1 MISWSFVGMTVVLL
15 GSLVRA
21 MPNPWDG
28 RIVGGEVTT
37 IAEFPYQASVQLH
50 GQHICGAAII
60 GHHFVLTAA
69 HCFEEPY
76 SPEDYTVR
84 VASSEHASGGHLLS
98 LRQVITHGGYNPQ
111 SHDNDLALLILN
123 ARLNFTEH
131 LQPVP
136 LATELNP
143 PTASTRLLVSGWGVQ
158 GEEGDDNG
166 LGVSPQLRFVDV
178 DLVESQQCRRAYRQV
193 LPITQRMI
201 CAARPG
207 HDSCQGDSGGPLVG
221 FPSEEGAG
229 AAEGSV
235 ARAKLYGIVSWGLG
249 CANPNYP
256 GVYTN
261 VAAFRNW
268 INAHIGAWGWSGL
281 LSGWSGVQ

>member
-1 MISWSFVGMTVVLL
+1 MLL
-15 GSLVRA
+15 LASLVRA
-21 MPNPWDG
+21 TPHPGDG

-37 IAEFPYQASVQLH
+37 IAEFPYQASVQLN

-76 SPEDYTVR
+76 NPEDYSVR
-84 VASSEHASGGHLLS
+84 VASSQHASGGHLLS

-123 ARLNFTEH
+123 VRLNFTEH

-136 LATELNP
+136 LTTEMDP
-143 PTASTRLLVSGWGVQ
+143 PTPATRLRVSGWGFQ
-158 GEEGDDNG
+158 GEEGAGDDEV
-166 LGVSPQLRFVDV
+166 GVSPQLRFVEV

-221 FPSEEGAG
+221 FPAEEEGSG
-229 AAEGSV
+229 GGGGVEGQG
-235 ARAKLYGIVSWGLG
+235 KLYGIVSWGLG

-256 GVYTN
+256 GVYTS
-261 VAAFRNW
+261 VGAFRNW
-268 INAHIGAWGWSGL
+268 IDAHVGAWGWSGL
-281 LSGWSGVQ
+281 LAGWSGLQ